1 MIQTS
6 MMLIIKLL
14 VNTIAIFLT
23 AQILPGVELQ
33 NLTTALIVAL
43 VLSGINIFIKPI
55 VMIFTLPISVIT
67 LGLFTF
73 VINGLFIL
81 LASKIVDGFKVP
93 NFWHAML
100 FALVLSIINSVL
112 IWIVK

>member
-1 MIQTS
+1 

-14 VNTIAIFLT
+14 VNALAIFLT
-23 AQILPGVELQ
+23 AQILPGVNVADLK
-33 NLTTALIVAL
+33 TAFFVAV
-43 VLSGINIFIKPI
+43 VLAAINMFIKPI
-55 VMIFTLPISVIT
+55 VVIFTLPINVMT

-81 LASKIVDGFKVP
+81 IASNIVDGFTVP

-100 FALVLSIINSVL
+100 FALVLSIVNSIL